1 MTELT
6 QNPAVGSAAGDN
18 TKKDHPLWSSRMAFI
33 LAASGSAVG
42 LGNIWKF
49 PYITGENG
57 GGAFVLVYLLC
68 IALIGIPIMIAE
80 VMIGRRGGSSP
91 INSMRQLAQRDGLSK
106 RWIWIGGIGMLASFL
121 ILSFYSVIGGWA
133 LSYVGNSAGGLFV
146 GSDTETIGA
155 MFGNLLADPYT
166 LLLWHSVFMVLVIMI
181 VARGLSSGMEK
192 AINILMPVLFA
203 LLLVMVG
210 YAMSTDNFAEG
221 FKFLFQPD
229 FSKLT
234 TEGVLTA
241 LGHAFFTLSLG
252 MGVMMAYGSYLPKN
266 VSIVKTAVTVS
277 VVDTVVALLAGLAIF
292 PLVFANGLE
301 AGAGPGLI
309 FQTLPLAFG
318 QMSGGVLFGTLFFI
332 LLVVAAVT
340 SAISL
345 LEPVVEWFEEQKG
358 ISRLTGTLIAGI
370 SVWALGILT
379 VLSLNV
385 WSDVH
390 PLGMFERFEGKT
402 FFDLFDYFTANLI
415 MPLGGLLIALFVG
428 WFMSKQAG
436 ENELSIGNGLA
447 YKTFMFVLRFITPA
461 AVMVVF
467 IYNLA

>member
-6 QNPAVGSAAGDN
+6 QAATGSAAQADG
-18 TKKDHPLWSSRMAFI
+18 KGGHPLWSSRLAFI

-68 IALIGIPIMIAE
+68 IALIGIPIMVAE
-80 VMIGRRGGSSP
+80 VMIGRRGGASP
-91 INSMRQLAQRDGLSK
+91 INSMRKLAARDNLSR
-106 RWIWIGGIGMLASFL
+106 RWVWIGGMGMVASFL

-146 GSDTETIGA
+146 GSSSDEIGA
-155 MFGNLLADPYT
+155 LFGNLLSDPYT

-181 VARGLSSGMEK
+181 VARGVSSGMEK
-192 AINILMPVLFA
+192 AINILMPLLFV

-210 YAMSTDNFAEG
+210 YAMSTDSFGAG
-221 FKFLFQPD
+221 FEFLFTPD

-277 VVDTVVALLAGLAIF
+277 VVDTAVALLAGLATF
-292 PLVFANGLE
+292 PLVFANGME

-309 FQTLPLAFG
+309 FQTLPIAFG
-318 QMSGGVLFGTLFFI
+318 QMSGGIVFGTLFFV
-332 LLVVAAVT
+332 LLVIAAVT

-358 ISRLTGTLIAGI
+358 ISRLTGAFIGGGSI
-370 SVWALGILT
+370 WALGILT
-379 VLSLNV
+379 ILSLNV
-385 WSDVH
+385 WSDFA

-402 FFDLFDYFTANLI
+402 IFDLLDYVTANLM
-415 MPLGGLLIALFVG
+415 MPLGGLFIALFVG
-428 WFMSKQAG
+428 WFMSKPSA
-436 ENELSIGNGLA
+436 ENELSFGSAFAFNC
-447 YKTFMFVLRFITPA
+447 FMFILRYITPA
-461 AVMVVF
+461 AVLVVF
-467 IYNLA
+467 VYNLL

>member
-1 MTELT
+1 MTQTSQTYTEDT
-6 QNPAVGSAAGDN
+6 SVSEARQDNPM
-18 TKKDHPLWSSRMAFI
+18 WSSRLAFI

-68 IALIGIPIMIAE
+68 IALIGMPIMIAE
-80 VMIGRRGGSSP
+80 VMIGRRGGRSP
-91 INSMRQLAQRDGLSK
+91 INSLRMLTQRDGLST
-106 RWIWIGGIGMLASFL
+106 RWTWIGWMGITASFL

-133 LSYVGNSAGGLFV
+133 LSYVGQSAGGVFTD
-146 GSDTETIGA
+146 SNADSIGA
-155 MFGNLLADPYT
+155 LFGGLLSDPWT
-166 LLLWHSVFMVLVIMI
+166 LLLWHSVFMVLVITI
-181 VARGLSSGMEK
+181 VAGGIRSGMEK
-192 AINILMPVLFA
+192 AINILMPILFI

-210 YAMSTDNFAEG
+210 YALSSGDFAQG
-221 FKFLFQPD
+221 FAFLFQPD

-234 TEGVLTA
+234 TEGILTA

-266 VSIVKTAVTVS
+266 VSIVKTAVAVS

-301 AGAGPGLI
+301 PGSGPGLI

-318 QMSGGVLFGTLFFI
+318 QMTGGVLFGTLFFA

-345 LEPVVEWFEEQKG
+345 LEPVVEWLEEQKG
-358 ISRLTGTLIAGI
+358 INRLSGTLIGGI
-370 SVWALGILT
+370 SIWVLGLFTILSFNEWA
-379 VLSLNV
+379 
-385 WSDVH
+385 DVH
-390 PLGMFERFEGKT
+390 PLDFIPVFENKT
-402 FFDLFDYFTANLI
+402 IFDLLDYVTANLM
-415 MPLGGLLIALFVG
+415 MPLGGLFIAIFVG
-428 WFMSKQAG
+428 WFMNKQAV
-436 ENELSIGNGLA
+436 ENQLDINNG
-447 YKTFMFVLRFITPA
+447 YGFKIFMFILRFITPA
-461 AVMVVF
+461 AVATVF
-467 IYNLA
+467 IYNLV

>member
-1 MTELT
+1 VTQTSQTYTEDASVSEARKD
-6 QNPAVGSAAGDN
+6 NPM
-18 TKKDHPLWSSRMAFI
+18 WSSRLAFI

-68 IALIGIPIMIAE
+68 IALIGMPIMIAE
-80 VMIGRRGGSSP
+80 VMIGRRGGRSP
-91 INSMRQLAQRDGLSK
+91 INSLRMLTQRDGLSS
-106 RWIWIGGIGMLASFL
+106 RWTWIGWMGITASFL

-133 LSYVGNSAGGLFV
+133 LSYVGQSAGGVFT
-146 GSDTETIGA
+146 GSNADSIGA
-155 MFGNLLADPYT
+155 LFGGLLSDPWT
-166 LLLWHSVFMVLVIMI
+166 LLLWHSVFMVLVITI
-181 VARGLSSGMEK
+181 VAGGIRSGMEK
-192 AINILMPVLFA
+192 AINILMPILFI

-210 YAMSTDNFAEG
+210 YALSSGDFAQG
-221 FKFLFQPD
+221 FAFLFQPD

-266 VSIVKTAVTVS
+266 VSIVKTAVAVS
-277 VVDTVVALLAGLAIF
+277 VVDTAVALLAGLAIF

-301 AGAGPGLI
+301 PGAGPGLI

-318 QMSGGVLFGTLFFI
+318 QMTGGVLFGTLFFA

-345 LEPVVEWFEEQKG
+345 LEPVVEWLEEQKG
-358 ISRLTGTLIAGI
+358 INRLSGTLIGGI
-370 SVWALGILT
+370 SIWVLGLFTILSFNEWA
-379 VLSLNV
+379 N
-385 WSDVH
+385 VH
-390 PLGMFERFEGKT
+390 PLDFIPVFENKT
-402 FFDLFDYFTANLI
+402 IFDLLDYVTANLM
-415 MPLGGLLIALFVG
+415 MPLGGLFIAIFVG
-428 WFMSKQAG
+428 WFMNKQAV
-436 ENELSIGNGLA
+436 ENQLDINNG
-447 YKTFMFVLRFITPA
+447 YGFKIFMFVLRFITPA
-461 AVMVVF
+461 AVATVF
-467 IYNLA
+467 IYNLV

>member
-1 MTELT
+1 MTEMT
-6 QNPAVGSAAGDN
+6 QNPAAGSAATDDSN
-18 TKKDHPLWSSRMAFI
+18 ASHPMWSSRLAFI

-68 IALIGIPIMIAE
+68 IALIGIPIMVAE
-80 VMIGRRGGSSP
+80 VAIGRRGGRSP
-91 INSMRQLAQRDGLSK
+91 INSMRQLAARDGLSK
-106 RWIWIGGIGMLASFL
+106 RWVWIGGMGMIASFL

-133 LSYVGNSAGGLFV
+133 LSYVGNSASGLFV
-146 GSDTETIGA
+146 GASSESIGA
-155 MFGNLLADPYT
+155 LFGGLLSSPNT

-181 VARGLSSGMEK
+181 VARGVSSGMEQ
-192 AINILMPVLFA
+192 AINILMPILFG
-203 LLLVMVG
+203 LVLVMVG
-210 YAMSTDNFAEG
+210 YAMSTDSFAAG
-221 FKFLFQPD
+221 FQFLFTPD

-266 VSIVKTAVTVS
+266 VSIVKTAFTVS
-277 VVDTVVALLAGLAIF
+277 ILDTAVALLAGLAIF
-292 PLVFANGLE
+292 PLVFANGME

-309 FQTLPLAFG
+309 FQTLPIAFG
-318 QMSGGVLFGTLFFI
+318 QMPGGVFFGTLFFI

-358 ISRLTGTLIAGI
+358 ISRLKGALIGGI
-370 SVWALGILT
+370 SIWALGIT
-379 VLSLNV
+379 TILSLNE
-385 WSDVH
+385 WSGFH

-402 FFDLFDYFTANLI
+402 IFDLLDYVTANLM
-415 MPLGGLLIALFVG
+415 MPLGGLFIALFVG
-428 WFMSKQAG
+428 WFMSKQAA
-436 ENELSIGNGLA
+436 ENELSIGNGFAFKL
-447 YKTFMFVLRFITPA
+447 FMFILRFITPA
-461 AVMVVF
+461 AVLVVF
-467 IYNLA
+467 VYNLM